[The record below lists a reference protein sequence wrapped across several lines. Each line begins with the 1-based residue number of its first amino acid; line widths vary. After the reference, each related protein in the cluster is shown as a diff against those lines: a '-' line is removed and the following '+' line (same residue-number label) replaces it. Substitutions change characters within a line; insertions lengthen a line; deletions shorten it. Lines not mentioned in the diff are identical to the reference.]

1 MLAFSSSLTG
11 SAPGMASKT
20 EDVANALK
28 TQNLKAKRIVESFQS
43 QIKIKIYKYSFYCIF
58 IRDKIYIY

>member
-11 SAPGMASKT
+11 SAPGMASK

-43 QIKIKIYKYSFYCIF
+43 QIKTKIYYSFYCIF